1 MSSRSGQP
9 IERGFLLDR
18 RRVLA
23 SSRAFLSQP
32 REGLVSGRRSRAGRR
47 EDVFGAP
54 GCRAGVQGSVS
65 GAEEGGVRV
74 FQLAFAGLWETWA
87 AGARGSSK
95 VREPG
100 LAPRRASSGAR
111 PTTTCPC
118 VVGSEEAEPP
128 SSASSFRE
136 AVREEAGRPSAA
148 RSCPGEVRAPPGT
161 GRDPRGKRLEEAR
174 GPRTTSEVEA
184 VPRTARS
191 DRSDDDIARRTSR
204 AHRHPSSSSS
214 RALPATL
221 STYSA
226 VRLGI
231 AEPSSFLI

>member
-1 MSSRSGQP
+1 MP
-9 IERGFLLDR
+9 PRGP
-18 RRVLA
+18 RVCI
-23 SSRAFLSQP
+23 RGGRGWCP
-32 REGLVSGRRSRAGRR
+32 RLQA
-47 EDVFGAP
+47 
-54 GCRAGVQGSVS
+54 CVS
-65 GAEEGGVRV
+65 GA
-74 FQLAFAGLWETWA
+74 WETWA

-95 VREPG
+95 VRESG

-128 SSASSFRE
+128 SSVSSFRE

-191 DRSDDDIARRTSR
+191 DRSVDDIARRTSR
-204 AHRHPSSSSS
+204 AHRHPSSSAS
-214 RALPATL
+214 RVPLPRL
-221 STYSA
+221 STYCGA
-226 VRLGI
+226 PPGRLGI
-231 AEPSSFLI
+231 AEPSSFDLTLGRKYFPVTLLDAPGTPHGRPLPHR

>member
-1 MSSRSGQP
+1 MITTSASKMEG
-9 IERGFLLDR
+9 
-18 RRVLA
+18 A
-23 SSRAFLSQP
+23 SSRAH
-32 REGLVSGRRSRAGRR
+32 
-47 EDVFGAP
+47 
-54 GCRAGVQGSVS
+54 
-65 GAEEGGVRV
+65 
-74 FQLAFAGLWETWA
+74 ETWA

-100 LAPRRASSGAR
+100 LAPRRASSGAQ

-191 DRSDDDIARRTSR
+191 DRSVDDIARRTSR
-204 AHRHPSSSSS
+204 AHRRPSSSSS
-214 RALPATL
+214 RALLPRL
-221 STYSA
+221 STYCGA
-226 VRLGI
+226 PPGRLGI
-231 AEPSSFLI
+231 AEPSSFDLTP